1 MERTWRM
8 RAARLTCVRQGRTIA
23 LTMAGNLRRAP
34 RTHLTRII
42 RMTRT
47 SRRLRSNFPRGSYLW
62 AARNAQWH
70 GMGLSEEDCEK
81 PKIAI
86 VNSSSGLAVCYA
98 HLDGIVP
105 VLKEAIR
112 AAGAVPFEIH
122 TAAPS
127 DFVTGAGGRGG
138 YLLAARDLVT
148 NDIEVAVEGA
158 QLDGM
163 VCLASCD
170 KTVPGQLM
178 AAARLNIPSLL
189 IACGYQPSGSYRGR
203 HVDVEDVFVGAM
215 HAQVGQLAVED
226 LIGMS
231 REAIRGP
238 GVCSG
243 MGTANSMHIATE
255 ALGMALP
262 GSTPVLANSEAMWAT
277 VRAAGQRVVDMVWD
291 DLKPRDILKDGAFA
305 NAVRA
310 VLAVGGSV
318 NCIKHLQAVAT
329 EAQSGVDVYGL
340 FERLSGETPVLAGV
354 RPVGTHHIEELE
366 AAGGCRAVMKQL
378 EPLLD
383 GNAMTVTG
391 RTVAANLEGATV
403 AAPEVIRPLSRALA
417 HNPAITMLRGSLAPE
432 FGIVKTGIAERK
444 VRRFSGPAICFASSD
459 DAIAA
464 LKRGDIRPGQVV
476 VMRGAGVCGGPGM
489 GGGSSRVVF
498 AIDGA
503 GLGEE
508 VAMLTDGHLS
518 GLVCKGL
525 VVAEVS
531 PEGAV
536 CGPLAL
542 VRDGD
547 TITIDLDT
555 RRCDLE
561 VGADELERR
570 RRDWRPPARQFD
582 TGWLQI
588 YRRNVGPLH
597 EGAVLTRA
605 ATNQTEPQ

>member
-1 MERTWRM
+1 
-8 RAARLTCVRQGRTIA
+8 
-23 LTMAGNLRRAP
+23 
-34 RTHLTRII
+34 
-42 RMTRT
+42 MT
-47 SRRLRSNFPRGSYLW
+47 RRLRSNFPRGSYLW
-62 AARNAQWH
+62 AVRNAQWH
-70 GMGLSEEDCEK
+70 GMGLSEADCEK

-86 VNSSSGLAVCYA
+86 VNSSSGLAACFA

-112 AAGAVPFEIH
+112 AAGGVPLEVR

-127 DFVTGAGGRGG
+127 DFVIGAGGRGG
-138 YLLAARDLVT
+138 YILAARDLVT

-158 QLDGM
+158 LLDGM

-178 AAARLNIPSLL
+178 AAGRLNVPTLMV
-189 IACGYQPSGSYRGR
+189 ACGYQPSGEYNGH
-203 HVDVEDVFVGAM
+203 HVDIEDVFVASM
-215 HAQVGQLAVED
+215 HAQLGGMGIDEVV
-226 LIGMS
+226 GMS
-231 REAIRGP
+231 RQAIRGP

-262 GSTPVLANSEAMWAT
+262 GSTPVAANSEPMWAA
-277 VRAAGQRVVDMVWD
+277 VRAAGARIVQMVWD
-291 DLKPRDILKDGAFA
+291 DLKPRDILTPGAFA

-318 NCIKHLQAVAT
+318 NCIKHLQAVAS
-329 EAQSGVDVYGL
+329 EAQCAVDVYGL
-340 FERLSGETPVLAGV
+340 FESLADAVPVLAGV
-354 RPVGTHHIEELE
+354 RPVGERTIEQFD
-366 AAGGCRAVMKQL
+366 AAGGARAVMKQL

-383 GNAMTVTG
+383 RDVITVSG
-391 RTVAANLEGATV
+391 RTVAQNLEGAEITDT
-403 AAPEVIRPLSRALA
+403 EVIRPLANPIARR
-417 HNPAITMLRGSLAPE
+417 PAITMLRGSLAPGC
-432 FGIVKTGIAERK
+432 GIVKTGVAERK
-444 VRRFSGPAICFASSD
+444 TRRFSGSALCFSSSE

-464 LKRGDIRPGQVV
+464 LKRGDIRKDHVV

-508 VAMLTDGHLS
+508 VAMITDGHLS

-525 VVAEVS
+525 VVAEVA

-536 CGPLAL
+536 LGPLAL
-542 VRDGD
+542 VADGD
-547 TITIDLDT
+547 TITIDLDS
-555 RRCDLE
+555 RRVDLDVNAAE
-561 VGADELERR
+561 MERR
-570 RRDWRPPARQFD
+570 AAAWRPGPKLND

-588 YRRNVGPLH
+588 YRRNVGPLN
-597 EGAVLTRA
+597 EGAVLVKNHEANR
-605 ATNQTEPQ
+605 

>member
-1 MERTWRM
+1 
-8 RAARLTCVRQGRTIA
+8 
-23 LTMAGNLRRAP
+23 
-34 RTHLTRII
+34 
-42 RMTRT
+42 MT
-47 SRRLRSNFPRGSYLW
+47 RRLRSNFPRGSYLW
-62 AARNAQWH
+62 AVRNAQWH
-70 GMGLSEEDCEK
+70 GMGLSEADCEK

-86 VNSSSGLAVCYA
+86 VNSSSGLAACFA

-112 AAGAVPFEIH
+112 AAGGVPLEVR

-127 DFVTGAGGRGG
+127 DFVIGAGGRGG
-138 YLLAARDLVT
+138 YILAARDLVT

-158 QLDGM
+158 LLDGM

-178 AAARLNIPSLL
+178 AAGRLNVPTLMV
-189 IACGYQPSGSYRGR
+189 ACGYQPSGEYNGH
-203 HVDVEDVFVGAM
+203 HVDIEDVFVASM
-215 HAQVGQLAVED
+215 HAQLGGMGIDEVV
-226 LIGMS
+226 GMS
-231 REAIRGP
+231 RQAIRGP

-262 GSTPVLANSEAMWAT
+262 GSTPVAANSEPMWAA
-277 VRAAGQRVVDMVWD
+277 VRAAGARIVQMVWD
-291 DLKPRDILKDGAFA
+291 DLKPRDILTPGAFA

-318 NCIKHLQAVAT
+318 NCIKHLQAVAS
-329 EAQSGVDVYGL
+329 EAQCAVDVYGL
-340 FERLSGETPVLAGV
+340 FESLADAVPVLAGV
-354 RPVGTHHIEELE
+354 RPVGERTIEQFD
-366 AAGGCRAVMKQL
+366 AAGGARAVMKQL

-383 GNAMTVTG
+383 RDVITVSG
-391 RTVAANLEGATV
+391 RTVAQNLEGAEITDT
-403 AAPEVIRPLSRALA
+403 EVIRPLANPIARR
-417 HNPAITMLRGSLAPE
+417 PAITMLRGSLAPGC
-432 FGIVKTGIAERK
+432 GIVKTGVAERK
-444 VRRFSGPAICFASSD
+444 TRRFSGSALCFSSSE

-464 LKRGDIRPGQVV
+464 LKRGDIRKDHVV

-508 VAMLTDGHLS
+508 VAMITDGHLS

-525 VVAEVS
+525 VVAEVA

-536 CGPLAL
+536 LGPLAL
-542 VRDGD
+542 VADGD
-547 TITIDLDT
+547 TITIDLDS
-555 RRCDLE
+555 RRVDLDVNAAE
-561 VGADELERR
+561 MERR
-570 RRDWRPPARQFD
+570 AAAWRPGPKLND

-588 YRRNVGPLH
+588 YRRNVGPLN
-597 EGAVLTRA
+597 EGAVLVKNAEATR
-605 ATNQTEPQ
+605 